1 VLSSLQGSAF
11 NFDYTQRVF
20 ARDLK

>member
-20 ARDLK
+20 ARDLQ